1 MGGARDRTLKVSPKL
16 VVGLVIAAGAA
27 FFGYQTYADKVAADE
42 LKTYETAAVMRMDLK
57 KTVSATGTVQPK
69 DSVEVSSK
77 ITARIKEVLV
87 SENDEVKAGQTVAI
101 LDGKDFE
108 AKRDQASFRL
118 TNAEQKLNRIQR
130 LYSIGAKSKEELED
144 AEYEYDTAKSLLE
157 ETESDVAETV
167 IVAPM
172 DGVVV
177 GEPKTAGSMATQGS
191 DNPTVIMRI
200 ADLSEK
206 QIKAK
211 VDETDIGE
219 VKVGEAATFTV
230 DAFTDKTFE
239 AEVVKISQTDTANSW
254 DLDKSSSSS
263 SSSSNAVIYYY
274 VTLAAPDPTNLLL
287 PAMTARLEI
296 VVGEVKG
303 AICVP
308 IAALKTDANG
318 SYVERITKSGDPKL
332 GDVAEKVYV
341 TAGLYG
347 EEYVEVTPKVLSTAE
362 GTSSTLREGDQVSV
376 SYEAEAKK
384 KTTSNNQPRRMG
396 PPM

>member
-1 MGGARDRTLKVSPKL
+1 MKWKLLILSILIAGGATGYYFYSD
-16 VVGLVIAAGAA
+16 AAEAE
-27 FFGYQTYADKVAADE
+27 QV
-42 LKTYETAAVMRMDLK
+42 KTYDTSKVVRMDLT

-87 SENDEVKAGQTVAI
+87 EENDTVTAGQTVAI

-108 AKRDQASFRL
+108 AKRDQARFKL
-118 TNAEQKLNRIQR
+118 TNAEQKLTRIER

-167 IVAPM
+167 ITAPM
-172 DGVVV
+172 DGIVV

-211 VDETDIGE
+211 VDETDIGA
-219 VKVGEAATFTV
+219 VAVGERADFTV
-230 DAFTDKTFE
+230 DAHPNDKFS
-239 AEVVKISQTDTANSW
+239 AVVTKISQTDTANSW
-254 DLDKSSSSS
+254 DIDNSSSS

-274 VTLAAPDPTNLLL
+274 VTLAAPDRDNKLL
-287 PAMTARLEI
+287 PAMTARLDI
-296 VVGEVKG
+296 VVGEVKN
-303 AICVP
+303 ALCVP
-308 IAALKTDANG
+308 IAALKTDNKGA
-318 SYVERITKSGDPKL
+318 YVEKITRTQEKGK
-332 GDVAEKVYV
+332 VTETAEKVYV

-347 EEYVEVTPKVLSTAE
+347 AEYVEVVPKE
-362 GTSSTLREGDQVSV
+362 GALNPNDDVSV

-384 KTTSNNQPRRMG
+384 ASQSGQRRM
-396 PPM
+396 PPF

>member
-1 MGGARDRTLKVSPKL
+1 MKWKL
-16 VVGLVIAAGAA
+16 LIAAVLLVGAST
-27 FFGYQTYADKVAADE
+27 GYYFYSDAAEADQI
-42 LKTYETAAVMRMDLK
+42 KTYDTSKVVKMDLT

-87 SENDEVKAGQTVAI
+87 KENDTVTAGQTVAI

-108 AKRDQASFRL
+108 AKRDQAKFRL
-118 TNAEQKLNRIQR
+118 TNAEQKLTRIQH
-130 LYSIGAKSKEELED
+130 LYDIGAKSKEELED

-157 ETESDVAETV
+157 ESESDVAETV

-211 VDETDIGE
+211 VDETDIGA
-219 VKVGEAATFTV
+219 VAVGERADFTV
-230 DAFTDKTFE
+230 DAHPDDKFS
-239 AEVVKISQTDTANSW
+239 AVVTKISQTDTANSW

-263 SSSSNAVIYYY
+263 STSSNAVIYYY
-274 VTLAAPDPTNLLL
+274 VTLAAADTNNKLL
-287 PAMTARLEI
+287 PAMTARLDI
-296 VVGEVKG
+296 VVGEVKN
-303 AICVP
+303 ALCVP
-308 IAALKTDANG
+308 IAALKTDNKGA
-318 SYVERITKSGDPKL
+318 YVEKITKTQQQNTGKTIDE
-332 GDVAEKVYV
+332 AERIYV

-347 EEYVEVTPKVLSTAE
+347 AEYVEVVPIIGSLE
-362 GTSSTLREGDQVSV
+362 PGDEVSV

-384 KTTSNNQPRRMG
+384 AAQNAQRRM
-396 PPM
+396 PPF

>member
-1 MGGARDRTLKVSPKL
+1 MKFKI
-16 VVGLVIAAGAA
+16 IALALIIIGAA
-27 FFGYQTYADKVAADE
+27 VGYYYYNEKTEAENV
-42 LKTYETAAVMRMDLK
+42 KTYDTSPVVRMDLV
-57 KTVSATGTVQPK
+57 KTVSATGTVQPR

-87 SENDEVKAGQTVAI
+87 KENDTVTAGQTVAI

-108 AKRDQASFRL
+108 AKRDQAKFRL
-118 TNAEQKLNRIQR
+118 TNAEQKLTRIQR

-167 IVAPM
+167 ITAPM

-191 DNPTVIMRI
+191 DNPTIIMRI

-211 VDETDIGE
+211 VDETDIGS
-219 VKVGEAATFTV
+219 VTVGENATFTV
-230 DAFTDKTFE
+230 DAHPNEKFNAYVT
-239 AEVVKISQTDTANSW
+239 KISQTDTANSW

-263 SSSSNAVIYYY
+263 STSSNAVIYYY
-274 VTLAAPDPTNLLL
+274 VTLAAPDPNNLLL
-287 PAMTARLEI
+287 PAMTARLDII
-296 VVGEVKG
+296 VGQVQN
-303 AICVP
+303 ALCVP
-308 IAALKTDANG
+308 IAALKTDNQGA
-318 SYVERITKSGDPKL
+318 YVEKVTKAPQGQKSGDI
-332 GDVAEKVYV
+332 AEKIYV

-347 EEYVEVTPKVLSTAE
+347 EEYVEITPKNNDLDVDDE
-362 GTSSTLREGDQVSV
+362 VSV
-376 SYEAEAKK
+376 SYEAEQKK
-384 KTTSNNQPRRMG
+384 VSNNTPRRMG